1 MECDERDGRRRKVEA
16 GRAKLAQF
24 QQRKTKGDSSS
35 SKKKASKRKSAAVH
49 AAVTEKEE
57 EHAVASLDGELPS
70 DLEQSV
76 ESRAGSSST
85 EGGAGALDAKDSR
98 SSLATDRRECEVP
111 RAQGKIKMLEEKLA
125 GKQEAVDLLSQQE
138 LEMAVQERDKI
149 IVQLTSTLQ
158 QERQNHA
165 HDQQEALLLA
175 SQMHDLQHQL
185 QENSEL
191 LKSKMPAKGR
201 SSRPRPPAASP
212 LQSPP
217 EPHTPMQNI
226 QDKENKFA
234 QTEEHLESAIQ
245 ELAQVIEEKEGTVSS
260 LWDQLSLD
268 EAVASLQC
276 ALSVKD
282 SEIKELKQ
290 EKRDCV
296 EKSQVHPQKE
306 VWRPLQDLRWDMLEE
321 KPQLEVTEV
330 GKTCGDAVDEKHRK
344 GGKPT
349 RPEAPPVTGPRDRQP
364 QSLGGINV
372 NLKGQLQESDPRR
385 NGLCAIPESQM
396 AAFQKERDE
405 TEWNEKGMPKDLK
418 RKPSSTEIHSE
429 ESWDTNGDEGNWGE
443 EVQKLSSHI
452 QGLNGKLLQEP
463 ENSRVLLLEPVEDV
477 TAWDTKSGPSEQ
489 EERGSQGVVDAQKA
503 ELERVQ
509 SQLCLQ
515 PGEPLCLELE
525 YQTILKR
532 CSVGSEEEEEQSLRL
547 GVSEDDTLV
556 EAGTIDGETS
566 GEGLMME
573 GAGDLMEKYLVC
585 TERDHLNASETP
597 EYFDIE
603 TALQTKSER
612 GSLGFPSGEWISGF
626 GEKRDFNVL
635 SEGNSA
641 QVESLADPVTNVFSQ
656 GDLSEIYEVMDE
668 DKIYLMHRCVKFNQL
683 LGEKELALK
692 NFSPEDQRG

>member
-85 EGGAGALDAKDSR
+85 EGGAGALDAK
-98 SSLATDRRECEVP
+98 
-111 RAQGKIKMLEEKLA
+111 
-125 GKQEAVDLLSQQE
+125 
-138 LEMAVQERDKI
+138 
-149 IVQLTSTLQ
+149 
-158 QERQNHA
+158 
-165 HDQQEALLLA
+165 
-175 SQMHDLQHQL
+175 
-185 QENSEL
+185 NSEL